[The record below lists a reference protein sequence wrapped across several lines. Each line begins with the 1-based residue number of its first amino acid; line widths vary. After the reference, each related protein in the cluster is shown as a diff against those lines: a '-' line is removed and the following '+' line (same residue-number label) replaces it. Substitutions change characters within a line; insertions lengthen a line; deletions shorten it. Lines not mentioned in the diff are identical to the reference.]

1 MILHTSANL
10 CNQVWLWLGG
20 GKEFKLETWQ
30 KLTYVF
36 QVSNICK
43 NAESNQQ
50 IFVNVNQNFKGKLQF
65 GPKKNFCSSS
75 CLLGTLRTPASSS
88 WLSQYPA
95 KPSQL
100 FRSKAD
106 RPSWATNCHC
116 KRSFS
121 PVWILT
127 MVNEAGSV
135 HPTPD
140 QCSNT
145 GWEPFLT
152 TSKAGSQTL
161 AQGTQLRSSGIRW
174 FAFLC

>member
-65 GPKKNFCSSS
+65 GPKNNFCSSS
-75 CLLGTLRTPASSS
+75 CLLGMLRIPTSSS
-88 WLSQYPA
+88 WLSQYPQNP
-95 KPSQL
+95 PSCSEARQTGL
-100 FRSKAD
+100 PGLPTATASSPFPQSESSLQWMRQEVCTPPQTSAPILD
-106 RPSWATNCHC
+106 ESPSSLLQRLVL
-116 KRSFS
+116 KLLPRVLSS
-121 PVWILT
+121 
-127 MVNEAGSV
+127 EAV
-135 HPTPD
+135 
-140 QCSNT
+140 
-145 GWEPFLT
+145 E
-152 TSKAGSQTL
+152 
-161 AQGTQLRSSGIRW
+161 
-174 FAFLC
+174 